1 MPLFH
6 LFLDFSL
13 SFLPLKSTIGHAPSL
28 CGHPSVHPSKLQNH
42 PSVVAR
48 GTKRQSPFGHL
59 TNRPTDRPTDRARVP
74 GRKLRPKIPSFR
86 ATNFSVLPLGSAQF
100 LVLPTLDDLYLST
113 SLEMS
118 GISNFDCP
126 RSRVLV
132 SVFESIKPVK
142 WSLDLHC
149 MPRRAAVPLIR
160 FAEFA
165 LLLAYDR
172 GSSPSFSLLSVMG
185 LIRSSAHLVLRI
197 PFRIC
202 LQKMHLSSVH
212 PMSSSI

>member
-28 CGHPSVHPSKLQNH
+28 CGHPSD
-42 PSVVAR
+42 PSVQTPKPSIR
-48 GTKRQSPFGHL
+48 GRAGHKATKPFWSP
-59 TNRPTDRPTDRARVP
+59 DQPTDRARVP

-132 SVFESIKPVK
+132 SVFESIKLVK